1 MNLGLLLHYSPRL
14 TLVALAVAVLS
25 AALTVGSGV
34 AILQCYRQILELQG
48 RFFGLMVQ
56 LINGVSKIRV
66 AAAEDRAFSRWARS
80 YSRLLRLELRQR
92 RIQDGVQIANLL
104 LTRVSAI
111 VLFAVAASLVRES
124 MALSTGVFLAFH
136 VAYGTFI
143 GAISSLSN
151 SVTDVLAIAIL
162 RERARP
168 ILEAA
173 PEINERKA
181 DPGRLAGKV
190 EMSQVVFHYRDDG
203 PIILDGVNL
212 TAEPGDFLAIVG
224 LSGSGKSTLFRL
236 LLGFESPGSGSIRYD
251 GQDLGGLD
259 VFAVRR
265 QLGVVLQNGRI
276 NAGSLFENIVCG
288 THVSLNDAWGAAK
301 ATGFADEI
309 AQMPMGMHTM
319 VSEGGTNL
327 SGGQRQRLLLSR
339 ALVHK
344 PRILLLDEATSALDN
359 QTQAVVSESLRQLK
373 VTRLVIAHR
382 LSTIREANRICV
394 LDSGRIVQ
402 QGTYEQLAGE
412 PGLFARLIDRQMA

>member
-1 MNLGLLLHYSPRL
+1 M
-14 TLVALAVAVLS
+14 
-25 AALTVGSGV
+25 
-34 AILQCYRQILELQG
+34 
-48 RFFGLMVQ
+48 
-56 LINGVSKIRV
+56 
-66 AAAEDRAFSRWARS
+66 
-80 YSRLLRLELRQR
+80 
-92 RIQDGVQIANLL
+92 
-104 LTRVSAI
+104 
-111 VLFAVAASLVRES
+111 
-124 MALSTGVFLAFH
+124 
-136 VAYGTFI
+136 
-143 GAISSLSN
+143 
-151 SVTDVLAIAIL
+151 
-162 RERARP
+162 
-168 ILEAA
+168 
-173 PEINERKA
+173 
-181 DPGRLAGKV
+181 
-190 EMSQVVFHYRDDG
+190 
-203 PIILDGVNL
+203 
-212 TAEPGDFLAIVG
+212 
-224 LSGSGKSTLFRL
+224 
-236 LLGFESPGSGSIRYD
+236 
-251 GQDLGGLD
+251 

-309 AQMPMGMHTM
+309 SEMPMGMHTM

-412 PGLFARLIDRQMA
+412 PGLFARLIARQLA

>member
-1 MNLGLLLHYSPRL
+1 
-14 TLVALAVAVLS
+14 
-25 AALTVGSGV
+25 
-34 AILQCYRQILELQG
+34 
-48 RFFGLMVQ
+48 
-56 LINGVSKIRV
+56 
-66 AAAEDRAFSRWARS
+66 
-80 YSRLLRLELRQR
+80 
-92 RIQDGVQIANLL
+92 
-104 LTRVSAI
+104 
-111 VLFAVAASLVRES
+111 
-124 MALSTGVFLAFH
+124 
-136 VAYGTFI
+136 
-143 GAISSLSN
+143 
-151 SVTDVLAIAIL
+151 
-162 RERARP
+162 
-168 ILEAA
+168 
-173 PEINERKA
+173 
-181 DPGRLAGKV
+181 
-190 EMSQVVFHYRDDG
+190 MSQVVFHYRDDG
-203 PIILDGVNL
+203 PLILDGVNL

-359 QTQAVVSESLRQLK
+359 QTQAVVSASLRQLK

-412 PGLFARLIDRQMA
+412 PGLFARLIARQLA